1 MHDLLCDVTIEVV
14 CGTWKFYSHSL
25 CFYAS
30 LYIHLFMYLF
40 ILNLYIYNELFTSYA
55 SREWLFLLSHEM
67 FNPYYGLFQYSK
79 DTQYTLEI
87 NPDSGINPVR
97 F

>member
-1 MHDLLCDVTIEVV
+1 
-14 CGTWKFYSHSL
+14 
-25 CFYAS
+25 
-30 LYIHLFMYLF
+30 
-40 ILNLYIYNELFTSYA
+40 
-55 SREWLFLLSHEM
+55 M

-97 F
+97 YPFIDSLNTSVLLLPLRASLDDDEMDEKCRYFICTN